1 MSLSEMKRG
10 HVFQV
15 VGLLFAVAA
24 ASTAA
29 AHHSTAEYDATKVV
43 EAQGEVTKVLW
54 QNPHIRIEIST
65 QRFDGVAQL
74 WLLEGQNPTDL
85 DRAKVPR
92 DILKAGDTVKF
103 AGNASTRRERRM
115 YVTNVLL
122 PDQTEL
128 VLRANAAVRW
138 SPDRYLSHRQATIDP
153 QRAAAD
159 RGEGVFRVWVP
170 TAQATPEWASDPP
183 LTPAARAAWQKYDA
197 VRDDP
202 VIDCTAPGMPQVITR
217 SGRYAIRFE
226 RAGDDIVLKN
236 EYREIDR
243 VVHMSAEASTTERR
257 APTPLGH
264 STGRWEGE
272 SLVVTTTDI
281 DWPYFQLYGLEG
293 VPQSIDMR
301 IVERFTP
308 NADGQTMMY
317 DISATDP
324 QTFTRPVTAEGYRTF
339 TWRPGFEFL
348 PQDCVLDAARHSAD

>member
-1 MSLSEMKRG
+1 VIVR
-10 HVFQV
+10 
-15 VGLLFAVAA
+15 AA
-24 ASTAA
+24 AVVLGFGAA
-29 AHHSTAEYDATKVV
+29 YPAALSAHHSTAEYDSTKVV
-43 EAQGEVTKVLW
+43 EAEGEVTKVLW

-65 QRFDGVAQL
+65 QRLDGVAQL

-85 DRAKVPR
+85 DRANVPR
-92 DILKAGDTVKF
+92 DILEVGDTVKF

-122 PDQTEL
+122 PDRTEL

-153 QRAAAD
+153 TRAAAD
-159 RGEGVFRVWVP
+159 RGEGIFRVWLP
-170 TAQATPEWASDPP
+170 TAQATPEWAADPP
-183 LTPAARAAWQKYDA
+183 LTPQARAAWQRYDP

-226 RAGDDIVLKN
+226 RAGGDIVLKN

-243 VVHMSAEASTTERR
+243 IIHMAGDAAAQRR
-257 APTPLGH
+257 PPTPLGY

-293 VPQSIDMR
+293 VPQSAEMT

-308 NADGQTMMY
+308 SADGQTMTY
-317 DISATDP
+317 DIEATDP
-324 QTFTRPVTAEGYRTF
+324 QTFARTVTAKGYRTF

-348 PQDCVLDAARHSAD
+348 PQDCVLDAASRE